1 MDPHAGKIVLNGAPS
16 QYDRL
21 LETPDVEVDGR
32 SFAELL
38 DFAVRYGGLINF
50 YDLADEI
57 DGDWV
62 PFFLT
67 DPTMALAAM
76 ESAEVAARE
85 ESFDGLVR
93 RTKRARSFDR
103 KFDLLRQV
111 FASIQGL
118 ARQMDG
124 WLRGLEYCP
133 DNEAVRLGREE
144 LTAAIENGLGEELRR
159 LKGWDE
165 GAAGPLGQPIGLD
178 WSGFLPVW
186 DLRCARPDGAIYKGS
201 TGNRKIQHALPHLE
215 KVYHAFADAIPDFQ
229 SFARTN
235 LPATLDTG
243 RHKPHIALYIA
254 FVMLFRTAQE
264 TINTISARLER
275 FYYRDVLRE
284 PLLPAIPDSV
294 YVTFALAEEE
304 GLTSTTVPKPTLF
317 PAGQEPDGR
326 EILYAADRDLTV
338 TSAVLGKLR
347 TLRKTEEMLLSSEIS
362 TEAAVAGNSSWAT
375 FGETV
380 PGATETEVTE
390 PATLGFAL
398 ASNYLLLT
406 GGERCVKIGVT
417 CAAASWAALE
427 AKIAEI
433 ADATGLD
440 PSAVLAQVLKQAF
453 EMYVSTAGGWFRLE
467 GHNAETAAQG
477 FDLRFKL
484 TPTAPAVVPYDPE
497 SEAAAEAGDTPVS
510 EDPRITA
517 TNPDPKLPT
526 LKSYLRQ
533 EPVILV
539 GERGT
544 AEVFPFSLLDGLEVA
559 DTRISTHVRGLSGLT
574 LQNTD
579 GDIDPS
585 SPFTVFGGVPVVGSY
600 LEIRHPEIFAKTP
613 KTLKTG
619 LKWFGLPPNDNG
631 FKGWYRDYVIN
642 LNGEP
647 EPDLFDNAVFR
658 GAISVREPGP
668 WSLGDSGRDLYLFRT
683 KPDCSVQKPTP
694 DGALCNE
701 TVFDTLQ
708 VSSPPTPPPYYDPA
722 ASALRLELTKPCYAF
737 GNDLYAANVLN
748 AVIQDLPDT
757 EGCQKKCVLEG
768 IAFSEAA
775 TALQAGLDHCVDA
788 DPYLECIQT
797 YVDQAVGI
805 LVQAFYD
812 CVLRTLSQCQCKG
825 DPCAKVLDV
834 LIGSLKMC
842 MSLPPSGRAGCM
854 KSCLDEN
861 REALPCIARCLP
873 YLQKA
878 LKIEVAVTKCNG
890 DKACLQ
896 QALAERVARLQAAY
910 AARVEACMKRCM
922 KLKNELRYPNEPY
935 LPQAEAVW
943 LDYTAEGDGRLFQ
956 LLPFGGFLESGP
968 GPLLPVFA
976 DPGNLYIAFSGFP
989 GIVPPQTLTLLF
1001 QMTADRRDDLSGE
1014 PPAVQW
1020 SYLSRNAWTG
1030 LKTSQVLA
1038 DGTGGFQSSGI
1049 LALSLPAFDPAGNTV
1064 LSNDFQWLRA
1074 SVAENP
1080 DRFPDTAGLW
1090 PHALVATWQ
1099 DDGGGTAEHL
1109 RQPLPAHTI
1118 TGSVQDLGQIGAIDQ
1133 PLESFGGRPPETED
1147 TYGIRLSER
1156 LRHKDRGSLAW
1167 DYERLVLER
1176 FPTVWKT
1183 AVLPAWSGPGN
1194 VVVVVVPG
1202 AESQQAQDPTVPRA
1216 SSDLLHQIETY
1227 LAERIS
1233 PFIRLR
1239 AANPQYV
1246 RIKVAA
1252 KVFFRDGEGSNID
1265 RLNEDLIQYLSPWFY
1280 DAAREATDG
1289 RYAMEDDISEFVQ
1302 NRPYVEA
1309 LQEIG
1314 FAYDPPEKPDWYFLT
1329 SAAEHDIQEATG
1341 GRC

>member
-16 QYDRL
+16 QYDRR
-21 LETPDVEVDGR
+21 LEAPDVEVDGR

-38 DFAVRYGGLINF
+38 DFAVRFGGLINF
-50 YDLADEI
+50 YNLADEI

-85 ESFDGLVR
+85 EAFDGLVR
-93 RTKRARSFDR
+93 RTARARSFDR

-111 FASIQGL
+111 FESIQGL

-124 WLRGLEYCP
+124 WLRGLERCP

-144 LTAAIENGLGEELRR
+144 LTTAIGNGLGEELRR
-159 LKGWDE
+159 LKSWDE

-178 WSGFLPVW
+178 WSGFLPIW

-215 KVYHAFADAIPDFQ
+215 KTFHAFADAIPDFQ

-264 TINTISARLER
+264 TINSISARLER

-284 PLLPAIPDSV
+284 PLLPALPDSV

-304 GLTSTTVPKPTLF
+304 GLTSAAVPKGTLF

-362 TEAAVAGNSSWAT
+362 TEAAAAGNSAWAT
-375 FGETV
+375 FGETT

-398 ASNYLLLT
+398 ASNYLLLN
-406 GGERCVKIGVT
+406 GGERHVKISVT
-417 CAAASWAALE
+417 CAPESWATLATRVT
-427 AKIAEI
+427 EI
-433 ADATGLD
+433 ADAIGLD
-440 PSAVLAQVLKQAF
+440 PFAVLTRILEQAF

-467 GHNAETAAQG
+467 GYTAEPGIQR
-477 FDLRFKL
+477 FDLCFTL

-497 SEAAAEAGDTPVS
+497 SEAAAEAGDVPVS

-517 TNPDPKLPT
+517 TNPDPRLPT

-533 EPVILV
+533 EPVILA
-539 GERGT
+539 GKTGT
-544 AEVFPFSLLDGLEVA
+544 VEVFPLSLLDGLEIA
-559 DTRISTHVRGLSGLT
+559 GTQISTDVRGLSGLT

-600 LEIRHPEIFAKTP
+600 LEIRHPEIFAKIP

-658 GAISVREPGP
+658 GAVTVREPGP
-668 WSLGDSGRDLYLFRT
+668 WSIGDSGRDVYLFRT
-683 KPDCSVQKPTP
+683 KPDCSIQTPTP
-694 DGALCNE
+694 AGALCNE

-708 VSSPPTPPPYYDPA
+708 VSSAVTPPYYDPA

-757 EGCQKKCVLEG
+757 EGCQKKCVQEG

-775 TALQAGLDHCVDA
+775 TALQEGLDNCADA
-788 DPYLECIQT
+788 DCIQT
-797 YVDQAVGI
+797 YVNQAVDI

-812 CVLRTLSQCQCKG
+812 CAVRSLSQCKCKG
-825 DPCAKVLDV
+825 DLSPEEVNNL
-834 LIGSLKMC
+834 LGSLKMC
-842 MSLPPSGRAGCM
+842 MSLSPGGRAGCM

-861 REALPCIARCLP
+861 PKALPCVARCLP
-873 YLQKA
+873 YLNKA
-878 LKIEVAVTKCNG
+878 LKIEAAVVKCSG
-890 DKACLQ
+890 DMPCLQ
-896 QALAERVARLQAAY
+896 QTLAERVKRLQAAY
-910 AARVEACMKRCM
+910 AARVEACMKKCM

-943 LDYTAEGDGRLFQ
+943 LDYTAEGAGRLFQ
-956 LLPFGGFLESGP
+956 LLPFGGFIESGP

-976 DPGNLYIAFSGFP
+976 DPGNLYIGFSGFP
-989 GIVPPQTLTLLF
+989 AIVPPQTLTLLF
-1001 QMTADRRDDLSGE
+1001 QMTADRSDDLSGE
-1014 PPAVQW
+1014 PATVQW
-1020 SYLSRNAWTG
+1020 SYLSRNAWAD
-1030 LKTSQVLA
+1030 LKVLT
-1038 DGTGGFQSSGI
+1038 DGTGGLQSSGI
-1049 LALSLPAFDPAGNTV
+1049 LALSLPAYDPAGNTV
-1064 LSNDFQWLRA
+1064 LSNDCQWLRA
-1074 SVAENP
+1074 SVTEDP

-1183 AVLPAWSGPGN
+1183 AVLPAWGGPGN

-1202 AESQQAQDPTVPRA
+1202 SESQQAQDPTVPRA

-1227 LAERIS
+1227 LEERIS

-1252 KVFFRDGEGSNID
+1252 KVFFRDGEGGNID

-1280 DAAREATDG
+1280 DAARAAKSGT
-1289 RYAMEDDISEFVQ
+1289 YAMEDDISEFVQ

-1314 FAYDPPEKPDWYFLT
+1314 FEYDPPEKPDWYFLT
-1329 SAAEHDIQEATG
+1329 SAEEHDIQEATG